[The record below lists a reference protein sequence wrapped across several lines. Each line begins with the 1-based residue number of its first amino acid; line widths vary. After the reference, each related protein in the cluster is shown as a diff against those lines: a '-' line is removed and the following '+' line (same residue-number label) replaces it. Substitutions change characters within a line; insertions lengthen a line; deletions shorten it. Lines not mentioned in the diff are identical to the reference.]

1 MAVTTAA
8 DLKGMII
15 AGEEVP
21 AAGGGIIEDRN
32 PANGELLATIASAGA
47 DDVDRAVRSA
57 ADAFGRT
64 WQRTR
69 PAERGRILVRIAA
82 AIRARAEDLARME
95 SLDTGKPL
103 RQARA
108 DTEVAARYFE
118 FYGGAADKILGSTIP
133 LGTGFLDYTVR
144 EPLGVSAHIVPWN
157 YPLQILGRGVA
168 AALAAGN
175 AVVLKPAS
183 QAPLTAL
190 AIGRIALECGLPA
203 GVLNVIPGSGADA
216 GSALASH
223 RLVNQITFTGSIET
237 GTQIMKMAAD
247 HTIPVTLELGGKS
260 PNIVFAD
267 ADPAATVDGV
277 ANAIYQHAGQ
287 TCSAGSR
294 LLLERKA
301 HDSFLEMLTER
312 VGKMTIGP
320 GIDDPDI
327 GPLITEDHR
336 RRVLDYIALGKKEG
350 ADVAYGGKAPDDE
363 RLSKGSFLQPTLL
376 DRVTNEMRVAQE
388 EIFGPVLVVIPF
400 DEVDEAAAISN
411 DSKYGLLAGI
421 WTRDINKALA
431 LAERIQAGQVYINTY
446 GAGGGAELPF
456 GGYKQSGFGRE
467 KGLEG
472 LIAYTQ
478 VKNVCVRYA
487 PLTSG
492 P

>member
-1 MAVTTAA
+1 MAVTTGSE
-8 DLKGMII
+8 LKGMII

-21 AAGGGIIEDRN
+21 AASGGFIEDRN
-32 PANGELLATIASAGA
+32 PANGELLGTVASAGA
-47 DDVDRAVRSA
+47 NDVDRAVRSA
-57 ADAFGRT
+57 ADAFART

-82 AIRARAEDLARME
+82 AIRARADTLARTE
-95 SLDTGKPL
+95 CLDTGKPL

-118 FYGGAADKILGSTIP
+118 FYGGAADKILGTTIP
-133 LGTGFLDYTVR
+133 LGTGLLDYTVR

-190 AIGRIALECGLPA
+190 AIGRIALDCGLPP
-203 GVLNVIPGSGADA
+203 GVLNVIPGSGAEA

-223 RLVNQITFTGSIET
+223 RMVNQITFTGSIET
-237 GTQIMKMAAD
+237 GTHIMKMAAE

-267 ADPAATVDGV
+267 ADVAATVEGV

-301 HDSFLEMLTER
+301 HDSFLEKLTER
-312 VGKMTIGP
+312 VGRMTLGA

-327 GPLITEDHR
+327 GPLITEDQR
-336 RRVLDYIALGKKEG
+336 RRVLEYIALGKREG
-350 ADVAYGGKAPDDE
+350 ADIAYGGKAPQDE
-363 RLSKGSFLQPTLL
+363 RLSKGSFLEPTLL
-376 DRVTNEMRVAQE
+376 DRVSNEMRVAQE

-400 DEVDEAAAISN
+400 DEVEEAAAISN

-421 WTRDINKALA
+421 WTKDISKALA
-431 LAERIQAGQVYINTY
+431 LAERIQAGQIYINTY

-472 LIAYTQ
+472 LVAYTQ

-487 PLTSG
+487 P
-492 P
+492 

>member
-1 MAVTTAA
+1 MAITSAPK
-8 DLKGMII
+8 LKGMII
-15 AGEEVP
+15 GGEEVP
-21 AAGGGIIEDRN
+21 AAAGGVIEDRN
-32 PANGELLATIASAGA
+32 PANGDVLATVASADA
-47 DDVDRAVRSA
+47 ADVDRAVTA
-57 ADAFGRT
+57 AAEAFSRT

-69 PAERGRILVRIAA
+69 PAERGRVLLRISA
-82 AIRARAEDLARME
+82 AIRARADEIARME
-95 SLDTGKPL
+95 CLDTGKPL
-103 RQARA
+103 RQAKA

-133 LGTGFLDYTVR
+133 LGSGFLDYTVR

-183 QAPLTAL
+183 HAPLTAL
-190 AIGRIALECGLPA
+190 AIGRIALECGLPP
-203 GVLNVIPGSGADA
+203 GVLNVIPGPGPEA

-237 GTQIMKMAAD
+237 GTHIMKLAAD

-267 ADPAATVDGV
+267 ADFGPTVEGV

-294 LLLERKA
+294 LLLERRA
-301 HDSFLEMLTER
+301 HDSFLERLTDR
-312 VGKMTIGP
+312 VRKMTIGP
-320 GIDDPDI
+320 GIDDPDV
-327 GPLITEDHR
+327 GPLISEGQR
-336 RRVLDYIALGKKEG
+336 RRVLDYIALGKREG
-350 ADVAYGGKAPDDE
+350 ADLTYGGRAPDGE
-363 RLSKGSFLQPTLL
+363 SFSKGSFLEPTLL
-376 DRVTNEMRVAQE
+376 DGVRNEMRVAQE

-400 DEVDEAAAISN
+400 DEVEEAAAISN
-411 DSKYGLLAGI
+411 NSRYGLLAGI

-431 LAERIQAGQVYINTY
+431 LAERIQSGQVYINTY

-472 LIAYTQ
+472 LLAYTQ
-478 VKNVCVRYA
+478 VKNVCVRYM
-487 PLTSG
+487 S
-492 P
+492 